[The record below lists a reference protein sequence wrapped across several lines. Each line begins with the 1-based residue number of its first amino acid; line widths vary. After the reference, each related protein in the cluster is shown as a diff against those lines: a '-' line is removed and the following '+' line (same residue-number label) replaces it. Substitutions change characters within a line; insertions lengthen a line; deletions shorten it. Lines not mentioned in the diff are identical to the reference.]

1 MEPISE
7 YRRLNLEDRE
17 EISRGLASGKSFCQ
31 IAKDLRR
38 HKSTISRE
46 VNRTRKLNRHTYRA
60 VLAQRRSRRFARK
73 RRGGQYK
80 LLSDYKLWSTIHPL
94 LKKRWSPEQIVNRL
108 RKEYPN
114 DLSMRISHE
123 TIYSYLYVL
132 PRGELKKELIRCLR
146 RQHKRRHRK
155 AYRLAPSCGR
165 PKDMILI
172 DERPKDIEDRII
184 PGHWEGDLI
193 YGKNRQS
200 MLGTLVERKTRF
212 LMLVPLK
219 NKRAAEVRKA
229 FAKKVKRLP
238 NQLRRTLTYDQ
249 GSEMTEHR
257 LFTRE
262 TKMKVYFA
270 HPQSP
275 WERGTNENTNGL
287 IRQFLPKGADI
298 SKLNL
303 GQIKQIETLLN
314 DRPRKILG
322 WDKPCEVFAGVL
334 R

>member
-1 MEPISE
+1 MKVINKYS
-7 YRRLNLEDRE
+7 RLNLDDRE
-17 EISRGLASGKSFCQ
+17 EISRGLASGRSFCQ
-31 IAKDLRR
+31 IANDLKR

-46 VNRTRKLNRHTYRA
+46 VNRTRKLNRQTYRA
-60 VLAQRRSRRFARK
+60 VLAQRRSRRSARK

-80 LLSDYKLWSTIHPL
+80 LLSNHRLWNIIRAL

-132 PRGELKKELIRCLR
+132 PRGELKKELLACLR
-146 RQHKRRHRK
+146 QNRKRRYKKGLR
-155 AYRLAPSCGR
+155 RTTPQG
-165 PKDMILI
+165 PPGMTLI
-172 DERPKDIEDRII
+172 DERPKIVEDRLI

-193 YGKNRQS
+193 YGKNCRS

-219 NKRAAEVRKA
+219 TKKSNEVREA
-229 FAKKVKRLP
+229 FARKMKLLP
-238 NQLRRTLTYDQ
+238 KQLRQTLTYDQ
-249 GSEMTEHR
+249 GTEMTQHH
-257 LFTRE
+257 LFTE
-262 TKMKVYFA
+262 DTQIKVYFA
-270 HPQSP
+270 HPKSP

-287 IRQFLPKGADI
+287 IRQFFPTSTDFTQVSLKE
-298 SKLNL
+298 
-303 GQIKQIETLLN
+303 IEEVECLLN
-314 DRPRKILG
+314 DRPRKVLD
-322 WDKPCEVFAGVL
+322 WNKPFEAFTEVL